1 MKKVI
6 AIVLVTVLMLCACV
20 NASADEVCGNAY
32 TINNTTVI
40 FDENSQF
47 SVEQQEIIAHM
58 IVCPEESTSTYGLM
72 CTLFGHKNTSESVT
86 TITHKYN
93 VESPRCLQEYFLITT
108 CSRCNET
115 TTERTGY
122 RYISCCPED

>member
-6 AIVLVTVLMLCACV
+6 AMVLVIVLMVCACV
-20 NASADEVCGNAY
+20 NASADEACGNAY

-40 FDENSQF
+40 FAENSQF
-47 SVEQQEIIAHM
+47 SAEQQEIIAHM

-72 CTLFGHKNTSESVT
+72 CTLFGHKNTSEAVT

-93 VESPRCLQEYFLITT
+93 VESPRCLQEYFTVTT
-108 CSRCNET
+108 CSRCNEST
-115 TTERTGY
+115 VVRDGY
-122 RYISCCPED
+122 RYISC